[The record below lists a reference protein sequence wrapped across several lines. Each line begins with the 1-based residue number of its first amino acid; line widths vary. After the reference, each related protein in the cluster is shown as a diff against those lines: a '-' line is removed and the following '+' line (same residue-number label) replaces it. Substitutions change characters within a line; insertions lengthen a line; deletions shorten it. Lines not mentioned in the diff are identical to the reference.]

1 MSSVTSF
8 KKGTSL
14 LLVFILTPFV
24 LSCSFLPKGVKDTVC
39 SLDIKILSY
48 HVARHYACVK
58 QLVRRLYAKNPRYMP
73 DKREQERRIRAI
85 FEDNKFSY
93 PYPGLYYMFSH
104 EILKSAF
111 SQSPAITDRVF
122 LIGLGLKK
130 AIDEAYDAGPGPM
143 ITGCQIDPERLIR
156 LYSNIRQVNWRLK
169 TGKDRDGKLLFITNE
184 KGTNGYINMGYEVLF
199 TKILTRVQ
207 DDIYLRGG
215 LEKYVTFR
223 LSSMFLSIL

>member
-1 MSSVTSF
+1 MSSATLF
-8 KKGTSL
+8 KKRASL
-14 LLVFILTPFV
+14 LPIFLLATFL
-24 LSCSFLPKGVKDTVC
+24 LSCSFLPKEVKETVC

-48 HVARHYACVK
+48 HVARHYVCIK
-58 QLVRRLYAKNPRYMP
+58 QLVRRLYAKNPKYMP
-73 DKREQERRIRAI
+73 DKRVQERRIKAI

-111 SQSPAITDRVF
+111 SRNPIIKDRIF

-130 AIDEAYDAGPGPM
+130 AIDEAYDSGPGPL
-143 ITGCQIDPERLIR
+143 ITGCQIDPNRLIR
-156 LYSNIRQVNWRLK
+156 LYNNISQVNWRLK
-169 TGKDRDGKLLFITNE
+169 TYKDKDGRLLFVTNE
-184 KGTNGYINMGYEVLF
+184 RGGNGYINMGFEVLF

-215 LEKYVTFR
+215 LEKYLTFR
-223 LSSMFLSIL
+223 LSSMFLSIF

>member
-1 MSSVTSF
+1 MYSATLF
-8 KKGTSL
+8 KKQAIL
-14 LLVFILTPFV
+14 LPLFLLGPFL
-24 LSCSFLPKGVKDTVC
+24 LSCSLLPKEVKETVC

-48 HVARHYACVK
+48 HVTRHHECIK
-58 QLVRRLYAKNPRYMP
+58 KLVRRLYAKNPKYMP
-73 DKREQERRIRAI
+73 SKREQERRIRAI

-111 SQSPAITDRVF
+111 SENPIIKDRVF

-130 AIDEAYDAGPGPM
+130 AIDEAYDSGPGPLL
-143 ITGCQIDPERLIR
+143 TGCQIDPDRLIR
-156 LYSNIRQVNWRLK
+156 LYNNISQVNWRLK
-169 TGKDRDGKLLFITNE
+169 TYKDKGGRLLFVTNE
-184 KGTNGYINMGYEVLF
+184 RGESGYINMGYEVLF

-215 LEKYVTFR
+215 LEKYLTFR
-223 LSSMFLSIL
+223 LSSVFLSIL